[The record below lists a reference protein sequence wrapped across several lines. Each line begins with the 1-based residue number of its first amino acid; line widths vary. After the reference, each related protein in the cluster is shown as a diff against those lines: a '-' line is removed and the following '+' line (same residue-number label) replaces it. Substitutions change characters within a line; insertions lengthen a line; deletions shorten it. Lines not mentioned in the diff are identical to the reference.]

1 MSLWFW
7 LDLFIIGAFLLII
20 GGNLAFNSNHLE
32 GGIEVENP
40 IFDLISQ
47 AGMLIAVYS
56 ILNIVTRLEKQIKK
70 DHVKQSL

>member
-1 MSLWFW
+1 MSLWIW

-20 GGNLAFNSNHLE
+20 GGNLAFNSDHLE
-32 GGIEVENP
+32 AGIETENP
-40 IFDLISQ
+40 IFDWISQ
-47 AGMLIAVYS
+47 AGMIIAVYS

>member
-1 MSLWFW
+1 MSLWIW

-20 GGNLAFNSNHLE
+20 GGNLAFNSNHVE
-32 GGIEVENP
+32 AGRETENP
-40 IFDLISQ
+40 IYDLISQ

-56 ILNIVTRLEKQIKK
+56 ILNIITRLEKHIKK